1 MLFSGFAG
9 LSQLA
14 VFASAG
20 LLAAGL
26 ATRWVLPPLSGTGVQ
41 LPAWVEHG
49 SSIKMAAHWP
59 SWGRGTP
66 LVMTVMLIG
75 IFLASGR
82 PLWNDDVAAL
92 NPVPAARQK
101 LDEALQRD
109 FNAPDLGKLIVI
121 TSPDME
127 SALQVSESLTPTLAG
142 LQRQQA
148 FASYDLAARYLPS
161 QKLQRMRL
169 AALPDAD
176 TLKSNLRQ
184 AQQGLLFKKDIFDP
198 FVQELTKAR
207 QRGPLQRS
215 DLEGTPLADRVAG
228 LLLPLQQGWAALIPL
243 SGIAN
248 EGAIQERLESFRDKG
263 VHFVDL
269 RDESSRLMRDYR
281 KEALRLLA
289 ISLAVIV
296 GLLALGLRS
305 GLEALRVFFPVLA
318 ATVCTAI
325 LMALLFDGLNLYH
338 LVSLLLVTGLSL
350 DQALFFNRDAAEP
363 EERRRTL
370 LSLLVCSTS
379 AVLAFGTLAFS
390 ETNILR
396 AIGTTVAVGA
406 ILAIGFAALLAQ
418 RPRSS
423 R

>member
-1 MLFSGFAG
+1 
-9 LSQLA
+9 
-14 VFASAG
+14 
-20 LLAAGL
+20 
-26 ATRWVLPPLSGTGVQ
+26 
-41 LPAWVEHG
+41 
-49 SSIKMAAHWP
+49 
-59 SWGRGTP
+59 
-66 LVMTVMLIG
+66 
-75 IFLASGR
+75 
-82 PLWNDDVAAL
+82 
-92 NPVPAARQK
+92 
-101 LDEALQRD
+101 
-109 FNAPDLGKLIVI
+109 
-121 TSPDME
+121 
-127 SALQVSESLTPTLAG
+127 
-142 LQRQQA
+142 
-148 FASYDLAARYLPS
+148 
-161 QKLQRMRL
+161 
-169 AALPDAD
+169 
-176 TLKSNLRQ
+176 
-184 AQQGLLFKKDIFDP
+184 
-198 FVQELTKAR
+198 
-207 QRGPLQRS
+207 
-215 DLEGTPLADRVAG
+215 
-228 LLLPLQQGWAALIPL
+228 
-243 SGIAN
+243 
-248 EGAIQERLESFRDKG
+248 
-263 VHFVDL
+263 
-269 RDESSRLMRDYR
+269 MRDYR
-281 KEALRLLA
+281 QEALRLLA